1 MLRPNRLLRRRT
13 LREKRNSLRPSLS
26 SLYADFINRAI
37 IIVMFYTPTPY
48 YAAVE
53 MLDSGRGFSSG
64 STTIDTA
71 QPPLSLSLSLSLSLF
86 SPPPDPNENYR
97 RGNFGAVEF
106 FVEKRKSRGEMVHRL
121 TAIGGF
127 LRYVGCCGREE
138 GRRRKRK
145 EEEGR
150 KGGLSN
156 AE

>member
-37 IIVMFYTPTPY
+37 IIVMFYTTH
-48 YAAVE
+48 AV
-53 MLDSGRGFSSG
+53 LRCGRNVGQRAWILVRF
-64 STTIDTA
+64 DDHRYR
-71 QPPLSLSLSLSLSLF
+71 PPLSLSLSVSLF